1 MLISF
6 GIKRLITGKFASSDY
21 RNYWDAFLHQWIYLQ
36 VKCNRFLRNL
46 IDKAFENKKGKN
58 SRENFLEICIETHCF
73 LLRTYEFNDENFL
86 VTALLVQL

>member
-1 MLISF
+1 MLIYF

-58 SRENFLEICIETHCF
+58 SRENFLEICIETHCS